1 VTAVTPSPGTTTS
14 SDASA
19 TARRPAEAPVGGV
32 PARAQGIE
40 LVGELPGSGYRKAPS
55 LVRRADGQTI
65 QLTRLLYLVLEAIDG
80 SRDHAQIA
88 AVVSEKFGKT
98 ASAEDVAHLIETKL
112 EPLGVLRQADGSEPE
127 VNRSNPLLGLR
138 FRYVVSDPEV
148 TRRIT
153 APFAALFAPVVVAV
167 VSVAFVL
174 AAGWVLFEKG
184 LASAAHQ
191 AFDRPGLILLV
202 FALTVLSAG
211 FHEFGHA
218 AACRYGGATP
228 GAMGT
233 GLYLVWPAFY
243 TDVNNS
249 YSLGRAGRVRVDL
262 GGLYFNAIFALLM
275 LGVWAVSGW
284 DALLLVIATQVLQ
297 MVRQLA
303 PLVRFDGYHIL
314 ADLTGV
320 PDLYAHIK
328 PTLLGLLPNRWGKP
342 EGKVLKPWAK
352 AVVTIWVLVVVPLLL
367 LSLVMMVLVLPRL
380 LATAWDNLGQEWASL
395 GDNLGA
401 GDFLGVGVNVLSTLA
416 ICVPVF
422 GIIYILARLVRRTTA
437 KVWTATED
445 RPLRRRGAVILA
457 ALLVGALVWAW
468 LPHGQ
473 YRPIQPDERGTLLD
487 GISLAV
493 AQTGIAPAQAP
504 QLREGQVGASES
516 VVAAPASLGTQDEPT
531 LALILLPRDGA
542 DDAPPAWVFPFNRP
556 AGPAEGDNQ
565 ALAINTEDGS
575 TVYDVAF
582 ALVWADG
589 TDAQQRNEAY
599 ALASCTDCRTVAVG
613 FQVVLIVG
621 QADVIVP
628 QNIAA
633 AVNYSC
639 VECVTYALAKQ
650 LVLTLPGALSA
661 DARAEIDRLW
671 AQLQEFG
678 ARIEDVP
685 LSQIHAEL
693 NKFEQAIR
701 SVVER
706 EAGSVSGENDSDG
719 DGGADGDGTAPGS
732 GPTAGSTADPD
743 GESTAGPGSSTSPST
758 DPGAGESEEPGG
770 TTSTSPTGG
779 ATTDPEPES
788 SPAGP

>member
-1 VTAVTPSPGTTTS
+1 MTAVTPSPGTTAP
-14 SDASA
+14 SDPVAA
-19 TARRPAEAPVGGV
+19 TRQPAEARPGEGV
-32 PARAQGIE
+32 PVRADGVE

-80 SRDHAQIA
+80 RRDHADIA
-88 AVVSEKFGKT
+88 SQVSEKFGKT
-98 ASAEDVAHLIETKL
+98 ATAEDIRHLTEDKL
-112 EPLGVLRQADGSEPE
+112 RPLGVLRQADGSEPE
-127 VNRSNPLLGLR
+127 VKKSNPLLGLR
-138 FRYVVSDPEV
+138 FRYVVSDPAV

-167 VSVAFVL
+167 VSIAFVL

-243 TDVNNS
+243 TDVNDS

-262 GGLYFNAIFALLM
+262 GGLYFNAIFAVLT

-342 EGKVLKPWAK
+342 ESKVLKPWAK
-352 AVVTIWVLVVVPLLL
+352 AVVTVWVLVVVPLLA
-367 LSLVMMVLVLPRL
+367 LSLLMMVLVLPRL
-380 LATAWDNLGQEWASL
+380 LATAWDNLDQEWAGL
-395 GDNLGA
+395 NDNLGN
-401 GDFLGVGVNVLSTLA
+401 GDFLGVGVNVLSVLA
-416 ICVPVF
+416 ICVPVL
-422 GIIYILARLVRRTTA
+422 GIFYILTRIVRRTSK

-445 RPLRRRGAVILA
+445 RPLRRRGAVMLA
-457 ALLVGALVWAW
+457 ALLVGALLWAW
-468 LPHGQ
+468 WPQDQ

-493 AQTGIAPAQAP
+493 QQTGIQPAQQP
-504 QLREGQVGASES
+504 ELRVGQVGATET
-516 VVAAPASLGTQDEPT
+516 VVATPTSLGTKASPK
-531 LALILLPRDGA
+531 LAMILLPRSGEDGE
-542 DDAPPAWVFPFNRP
+542 DAKPAWVFPFDRP
-556 AGPAEGDNQ
+556 DAPAAGDNQ

-575 TVYDVAF
+575 SVYDVAF

-589 TDAQQRNEAY
+589 ADAQQRNEAY
-599 ALASCTDCRTVAVG
+599 ALASCQACRTVAVG

-621 QADVIVP
+621 QADVVIP
-628 QNIAA
+628 ENIAA
-633 AVNYSC
+633 AVNYEC
-639 VECVTYALAKQ
+639 VLCVTYALAKQ
-650 LVLTLPGALSA
+650 LVLTLPGALSP
-661 DARAEIDRLW
+661 DAMAELNRVW
-671 AQLQEFG
+671 AQIQAFG
-678 ARIEDVP
+678 ARIEGVP
-685 LSQIHAEL
+685 LNQIHAEL
-693 NKFEQAIR
+693 VKFEQAIR
-701 SVVER
+701 AIVEG
-706 EAGSVSGENDSDG
+706 EAGSASGGSDSDG
-719 DGGADGDGTAPGS
+719 STGGDGTEPGS
-732 GPTAGSTADPD
+732 GPTAGPTDGPADGSTGAP
-743 GESTAGPGSSTSPST
+743 GSGTGPSSEPTAGGTTAP
-758 DPGAGESEEPGG
+758 DG
-770 TTSTSPTGG
+770 TTSTTPTSGSTTSPAADSSPT
-779 ATTDPEPES
+779 P
-788 SPAGP
+788 

>member
-1 VTAVTPSPGTTTS
+1 M
-14 SDASA
+14 
-19 TARRPAEAPVGGV
+19 RQPAEAHPGEGV
-32 PARAQGIE
+32 PARAHGVE

-80 SRDHAQIA
+80 RRDYAEIA
-88 AVVSEKFGKT
+88 SVVSEKFGKT
-98 ASAEDVAHLIETKL
+98 AAAEDIRHLTEDKL
-112 EPLGVLRQADGSEPE
+112 RPLGVLRQADGSEPE
-127 VNRSNPLLGLR
+127 VEKSNPLLGLR
-138 FRYVVSDPEV
+138 FRYVVSDPAV

-167 VSVAFVL
+167 VSIAFVL

-243 TDVNNS
+243 TDVNDS

-262 GGLYFNAIFALLM
+262 GGLYFNAIFAVLT

-314 ADLTGV
+314 ADVTGV

-328 PTLLGLLPNRWGKP
+328 PTLRGLFPNRWGKP
-342 EGKVLKPWAK
+342 ESKVLKPWAK
-352 AVVTIWVLVVVPLLL
+352 AVVTVWVLVVVPLLA
-367 LSLVMMVLVLPRL
+367 LSLLMMILVLPRL
-380 LATAWDNLGQEWASL
+380 VATAWDNLGQEWAGL
-395 GDNLGA
+395 TDNLGD
-401 GDFLGVGVNVLSTLA
+401 GDFLGVGVNVLAALA
-416 ICVPVF
+416 ICVPVL
-422 GIIYILARLVRRTTA
+422 GIFYILTRIVRRTSK

-493 AQTGIAPAQAP
+493 EQTGIQPAQAP
-504 QLREGQVGASES
+504 ELREGQVGSSQS
-516 VVAAPASLGTQDEPT
+516 VVATPSSLGTEDKPT
-531 LALILLPRDGA
+531 LALILLPRSGDEGA
-542 DDAPPAWVFPFNRP
+542 QPAWVFPFNKP

-575 TVYDVAF
+575 SVYDVAF

-599 ALASCTDCRTVAVG
+599 AFASCVDCRTVAVG

-621 QADVIVP
+621 QADVVVP
-628 QNIAA
+628 ENIAA
-633 AVNYSC
+633 AVNYEC
-639 VECVTYALAKQ
+639 VLCVTYALAKQ
-650 LVLTLPGALSA
+650 LVLTLPGALSPA
-661 DARAEIDRLW
+661 AMTELNRVW

-685 LSQIHAEL
+685 LSQIQAEL

-701 SVVER
+701 AIVER
-706 EAGSVSGENDSDG
+706 EAGTIAGDSDRDG
-719 DGGADGDGTAPGS
+719 DGDIDGDGTTPGS
-732 GPTAGSTADPD
+732 GPTAGQTGEPDPENTTGTSPGSEPTT
-743 GESTAGPGSSTSPST
+743 GES
-758 DPGAGESEEPGG
+758 DEPGG
-770 TTSTSPTGG
+770 TPSTSPTGG
-779 ATTDPEPES
+779 STSDPEPQT
-788 SPAGP
+788 SPTGP